1 MFRYVFKAVLLV
13 EIGIRGDKGTSNGF
27 RTDKKLITQKSRKK
41 LGVPNLRPKNADKRG
56 PRITEA
62 RIIEV

>member
-13 EIGIRGDKGTSNGF
+13 EIGIRAPQMAL
-27 RTDKKLITQKSRKK
+27 KLIRSYLLKNPGKSWGYQIWGQKT
-41 LGVPNLRPKNADKRG
+41 ADKRG